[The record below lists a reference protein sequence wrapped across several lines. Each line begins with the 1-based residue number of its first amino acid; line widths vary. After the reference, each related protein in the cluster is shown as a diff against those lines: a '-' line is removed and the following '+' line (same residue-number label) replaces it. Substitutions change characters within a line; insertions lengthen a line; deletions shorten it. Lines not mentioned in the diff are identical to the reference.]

1 MASDFSTSGQPLQP
15 IVCRAGVPLLAA
27 AFIKDHVYRL
37 VSLCIASTFA
47 LLAFGAIGAWLG
59 GAGVIVPALRVLL
72 GGWAAG
78 SITYGAGR
86 LFALAG
92 G

>member
-1 MASDFSTSGQPLQP
+1 MLD
-15 IVCRAGVPLLAA
+15 AGIPLLAA
-27 AFIKDHVYRL
+27 AFIKDHAYRL
-37 VSLCIASTFA
+37 VSLCIAGTGA

-59 GAGVIVPALRVLL
+59 GAGVIMPAVRVLL

-78 SITYGAGR
+78 GITYGAGR